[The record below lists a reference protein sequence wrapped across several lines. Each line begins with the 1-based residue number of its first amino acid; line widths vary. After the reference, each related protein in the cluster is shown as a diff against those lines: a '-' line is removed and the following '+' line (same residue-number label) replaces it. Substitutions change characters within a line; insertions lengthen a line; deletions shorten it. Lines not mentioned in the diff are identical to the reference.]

1 MSKYL
6 EWKLVKRELL
16 PIDSYTVVGD
26 NNGAIKRHIKNTY
39 ACPYCDKQ
47 IYGIRNKLE
56 IRKCRFCGHY
66 VSSYKGDTRDE
77 IWLPEGVEELPN

>member
-16 PIDSYTVVGD
+16 PNDSFAVIG
-26 NNGAIKRHIKNTY
+26 NNKGQIKWHVRNIY
-39 ACPYCDKQ
+39 ACPYCDRQ

-56 IRKCRFCGHY
+56 IRKCLFCRHY
-66 VSSYKGDTRDE
+66 VSPYSGDTSDE